1 MKFQIGVLLPHL
13 LYVIR
18 TVWIPQPI
26 IRIPSDTRWFIN
38 SWVRRVSLV
47 DNKAMSRVLKLKTGI
62 DSAHSPQIKFSIQLP
77 NSFLAT
83 SSIIIGAAYLSYSL
97 GNQHF
102 DSVQYR
108 EQVAR

>member
-18 TVWIPQPI
+18 TVWILQPI
-26 IRIPSDTRWFIN
+26 ICIPSDTCWFIN
-38 SWVRRVSLV
+38 SWVRRVSLI
-47 DNKAMSRVLKLKTGI
+47 DNKAMSCVLKLKTGI
-62 DSAHSPQIKFSIQLP
+62 DSAHSPQIKFSIQLL
-77 NSFLAT
+77 NSLLCP
-83 SSIIIGAAYLSYSL
+83 SSIIVGATNFSYSL

-108 EQVAR
+108 EQVAP